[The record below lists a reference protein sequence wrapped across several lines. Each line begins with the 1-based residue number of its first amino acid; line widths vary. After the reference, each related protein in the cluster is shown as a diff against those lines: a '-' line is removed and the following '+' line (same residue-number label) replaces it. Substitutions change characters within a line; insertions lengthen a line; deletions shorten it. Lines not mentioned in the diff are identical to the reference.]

1 MMRGGGA
8 AFEAASHRRF
18 YVPADDDAENKPRA
32 ADKAIEGGDKPAG
45 RRVVVDFSLLRRYGG
60 RNFRDLGGH
69 PTSPRRHVR
78 SNMVFRSAHLAEVPE
93 ESPIRSAGLRTVV
106 TLQSRTELSILG
118 PPHPDV
124 LRKVKW
130 KHIPIGDRWFR
141 ERAPISLI
149 PGREHHAIIH
159 DFREDW
165 RTFFKILAE
174 RDVYPLLFHCS
185 AGRDRTGVGA
195 ALLLEL
201 LGVSRIRIVAD
212 FLESNVVFP
221 KMPLEAAQLE
231 PVFELIDEA
240 GGIEAFMREVIGLD
254 RTDLEAIRQD
264 LLEDDL
270 LETDLLEAA
279 LLEDEASD
287 DPSKNSGE

>member
-1 MMRGGGA
+1 VSTDN
-8 AFEAASHRRF
+8 E
-18 YVPADDDAENKPRA
+18 AENKSA
-32 ADKAIEGGDKPAG
+32 VAGKAAGDADKLAG

-69 PTSPRRHVR
+69 PTSARKRTR
-78 SNMVFRSAHLAEVPE
+78 SNMIFRSAHLAEVPE

-106 TLQSRTELSILG
+106 TLQSRTEISILG
-118 PPHPDV
+118 PPHADV
-124 LRKVKW
+124 LREVRW
-130 KHIPIGDRWFR
+130 EHIPIGDRWFR
-141 ERAPISLI
+141 EREPISLI

-165 RTFFKILAE
+165 RTFFNILAE

-195 ALLLEL
+195 AMLLEL
-201 LGVSRIRIVAD
+201 LGVSRERIVAD

-221 KMPLEAAQLE
+221 KMPLAAAQLE

-240 GGIEAFMREVIGLD
+240 GGIEAFMSEGIGLD
-254 RTDLEAIRQD
+254 RADLAAIRED
-264 LLEDDL
+264 LLEDPAASE
-270 LETDLLEAA
+270 ET
-279 LLEDEASD
+279 SD
-287 DPSKNSGE
+287 SDNE

>member
-1 MMRGGGA
+1 VSA
-8 AFEAASHRRF
+8 NNE
-18 YVPADDDAENKPRA
+18 AENKA
-32 ADKAIEGGDKPAG
+32 AAAGKAAGGDDKLAG

-69 PTSPRRHVR
+69 PTQERRRVR

-106 TLQSRTELSILG
+106 TLQSRTEISILG
-118 PPHPDV
+118 PPHADV
-124 LRKVKW
+124 LREVRW
-130 KHIPIGDRWFR
+130 EHIPIGERWFR
-141 ERAPISLI
+141 EREPISLI
-149 PGREHHAIIH
+149 PGREHHSILH

-165 RTFFKILAE
+165 RTFFNILAE

-195 ALLLEL
+195 AMLLEL
-201 LGVSRIRIVAD
+201 LGVSRERIVAD

-221 KMPLEAAQLE
+221 KMPLAAVQLE

-240 GGIEAFMREVIGLD
+240 GGIEAFMSEGIGLD
-254 RTDLEAIRQD
+254 RAGLEAIRED
-264 LLEDDL
+264 LLEDP
-270 LETDLLEAA
+270 A
-279 LLEDEASD
+279 ASD
-287 DPSKNSGE
+287 DASDNDAD